1 MSVSLEIVNEMRTLL
16 TLFGTERSELQ
27 TEINKATSLKQ
38 VIKVVQNRIDSLE
51 KNYVGE
57 LSVTQVRLVKFFLET
72 LRQSLSTLTAADEI
86 KISDVESEQL
96 VTQAVQSSPNN
107 FILKLLQAIVS
118 IGILVS
124 LFSLTRTNFEAWT
137 PILLMFVLLGL
148 EAALH
153 FDKSDRVTSP
163 VPVADPQLL
172 VQVDSKVLLDNLAEA
187 LNTIDLAVA
196 SVEEV
201 NKPLGSSGLEDLT
214 EILDILQRLMGAS
227 FLQNPLMALEITKL
241 IPQILIKQ
249 GIRVQSYQLS
259 NSEQSL
265 REYFEFE
272 PSIDPAAKD
281 YVTLTP
287 ALLKGDR
294 LLRRGRVIEPVD
306 AKADN

>member
-1 MSVSLEIVNEMRTLL
+1 MRTLL

-38 VIKVVQNRIDSLE
+38 VSKVVQNRIDSLE

-72 LRQSLSTLTAADEI
+72 LRQSLSTLTAANEI
-86 KISDVESEQL
+86 EISDVEPQL
-96 VTQAVQSSPNN
+96 VAQAVKSSPNN

-124 LFSLTRTNFEAWT
+124 LFSLTKTNLQAWM
-137 PILLMFVLLGL
+137 PILLMSVLLGL

-163 VPVADPQLL
+163 VPAIDPQLP
-172 VQVDSKVLLDNLAEA
+172 VQVDSTVLLDNLAEA

-201 NKPLGSSGLEDLT
+201 NKPLASSGLEDLT

-227 FLQNPLMALEITKL
+227 FLQNPLMALELVKL
-241 IPQILIKQ
+241 IPQTLMKQ

-259 NSEQSL
+259 NEEQSL

-272 PSIDPAAKD
+272 PSIDAAAKD
-281 YVTLTP
+281 YITVTP

>member
-1 MSVSLEIVNEMRTLL
+1 MRTLL

-38 VIKVVQNRIDSLE
+38 VSKVVQNRIDSLE

-72 LRQSLSTLTAADEI
+72 LRQSLSTLTAANEI
-86 KISDVESEQL
+86 EISDVEPQL
-96 VTQAVQSSPNN
+96 VTQAVKSSPNN

-124 LFSLTRTNFEAWT
+124 LFSLTKTNIEAWM
-137 PILLMFVLLGL
+137 PILLMSVLLGL

-163 VPVADPQLL
+163 VPAIDPQLP
-172 VQVDSKVLLDNLAEA
+172 VQVDSTVLLDNLAEA

-201 NKPLGSSGLEDLT
+201 NKPLASSGLEDLT

-227 FLQNPLMALEITKL
+227 FLQNPLMALELVKL
-241 IPQILIKQ
+241 IPQILMKQ

-259 NSEQSL
+259 NEEQSL

-272 PSIDPAAKD
+272 PSIDAAAKD
-281 YVTLTP
+281 YITVTP

>member
-1 MSVSLEIVNEMRTLL
+1 MRTLL

-38 VIKVVQNRIDSLE
+38 VSKVVQNRIDSLE

-72 LRQSLSTLTAADEI
+72 LRQSLSTLTAANEI
-86 KISDVESEQL
+86 EISDVEPQL
-96 VTQAVQSSPNN
+96 VAQAVKSSPNN

-124 LFSLTRTNFEAWT
+124 LFSLTKTNLQAWM
-137 PILLMFVLLGL
+137 PILLMSVLLGL

-163 VPVADPQLL
+163 VPAIDPQLP
-172 VQVDSKVLLDNLAEA
+172 VQVDSTVLLDNLAEA

-201 NKPLGSSGLEDLT
+201 NKPLASSGLEDLT

-227 FLQNPLMALEITKL
+227 FLQNPLMALELVKL
-241 IPQILIKQ
+241 IPQILMKQ

-259 NSEQSL
+259 NEEQSL

-272 PSIDPAAKD
+272 PSIDAAAKD
-281 YVTLTP
+281 YITVTP
-287 ALLKGDR
+287 ALLKG
-294 LLRRGRVIEPVD
+294 GRVIEPVD

>member
-1 MSVSLEIVNEMRTLL
+1 MRTLL

-38 VIKVVQNRIDSLE
+38 VSKVVQNRIDSLE

-72 LRQSLSTLTAADEI
+72 LRQSLSTLTAANEI
-86 KISDVESEQL
+86 EISDVEPQL
-96 VTQAVQSSPNN
+96 VTQAVKSSPNN

-124 LFSLTRTNFEAWT
+124 LFSLTKTNIEAWM
-137 PILLMFVLLGL
+137 PILLMSVLLGL

-163 VPVADPQLL
+163 VPAIDPQLP
-172 VQVDSKVLLDNLAEA
+172 VQVDSTVLLDNLAEA

-201 NKPLGSSGLEDLT
+201 NKPLASSGLEDLT

-227 FLQNPLMALEITKL
+227 FLQNPLMALELVKL
-241 IPQILIKQ
+241 IPQILMKQ

-259 NSEQSL
+259 NEEQSL

-272 PSIDPAAKD
+272 PSIDATAKD
-281 YVTLTP
+281 YITVTP

>member
-1 MSVSLEIVNEMRTLL
+1 MRTLL

-38 VIKVVQNRIDSLE
+38 VSKVVQNRIDSLE

-72 LRQSLSTLTAADEI
+72 LRQSLSTLTAANEI
-86 KISDVESEQL
+86 EISDVEPQL
-96 VTQAVQSSPNN
+96 VTQAVKSSPNN

-124 LFSLTRTNFEAWT
+124 LFSLTKTNLQAWM
-137 PILLMFVLLGL
+137 PILLMSVLLGL

-163 VPVADPQLL
+163 VPAIDPQLP
-172 VQVDSKVLLDNLAEA
+172 VQVDSTVLLDNLAEA

-201 NKPLGSSGLEDLT
+201 NKPLASSGLEDLT

-227 FLQNPLMALEITKL
+227 FLQNPLMALELVKL
-241 IPQILIKQ
+241 IPQILMKQ

-259 NSEQSL
+259 NKEQSL

-272 PSIDPAAKD
+272 PSIDAAAKD
-281 YVTLTP
+281 YITVTP

>member
-1 MSVSLEIVNEMRTLL
+1 MRTLL

-38 VIKVVQNRIDSLE
+38 VSKVVQNRIDSLE

-72 LRQSLSTLTAADEI
+72 LRQSLSTLTAANEI
-86 KISDVESEQL
+86 EISDVEPQL
-96 VTQAVQSSPNN
+96 VTQAVKSSPNN

-124 LFSLTRTNFEAWT
+124 LFSLTKTNLQAWM
-137 PILLMFVLLGL
+137 PILLMSVLLGL

-163 VPVADPQLL
+163 VPAIDPQLP
-172 VQVDSKVLLDNLAEA
+172 VQVDSTVLLDNLAEA

-201 NKPLGSSGLEDLT
+201 NKPLASSGLEDLT

-227 FLQNPLMALEITKL
+227 FLQNPLMALELVKL
-241 IPQILIKQ
+241 IPQILMKQ

-259 NSEQSL
+259 NKEQSL

-272 PSIDPAAKD
+272 PSIDATAKD
-281 YVTLTP
+281 YITVTP

>member
-1 MSVSLEIVNEMRTLL
+1 MRTLL

-38 VIKVVQNRIDSLE
+38 VSKVVQNRIDSLE

-72 LRQSLSTLTAADEI
+72 LRQSLSTLTAANEI
-86 KISDVESEQL
+86 EISDVEPQL
-96 VTQAVQSSPNN
+96 VTQAVKSSPNN

-124 LFSLTRTNFEAWT
+124 LFSLTKTNIEAWM
-137 PILLMFVLLGL
+137 PILLMSVLLGL
-148 EAALH
+148 EAALY

-163 VPVADPQLL
+163 VPIADPQLP
-172 VQVDSKVLLDNLAEA
+172 VQVDSTVLLDNLAEA

-201 NKPLGSSGLEDLT
+201 NKPLASSGLEDLT

-227 FLQNPLMALEITKL
+227 FLQNPLMALELVKL
-241 IPQILIKQ
+241 IPQILMKQ

-259 NSEQSL
+259 NEEQSL

-272 PSIDPAAKD
+272 PSIDATAKD
-281 YVTLTP
+281 YITVTP

>member
-1 MSVSLEIVNEMRTLL
+1 MRTLL

-38 VIKVVQNRIDSLE
+38 VSKVVQNRIDSLE

-72 LRQSLSTLTAADEI
+72 LRQSLSTLTAANEI
-86 KISDVESEQL
+86 EISDVEPQL
-96 VTQAVQSSPNN
+96 VTQAVKSSPNN

-124 LFSLTRTNFEAWT
+124 LFSLTKTNLQAWM
-137 PILLMFVLLGL
+137 PILLMSVLLGL

-163 VPVADPQLL
+163 VPAIDPQLP
-172 VQVDSKVLLDNLAEA
+172 VQVDSTVLLDNLAEA

-201 NKPLGSSGLEDLT
+201 NKPLASSGLEDLT

-227 FLQNPLMALEITKL
+227 FLQNPLMALELVKL
-241 IPQILIKQ
+241 IPQILMKQ

-259 NSEQSL
+259 NEEQSL

-272 PSIDPAAKD
+272 PSIDATAKD
-281 YVTLTP
+281 YITVTP

-294 LLRRGRVIEPVD
+294 LLSRGRVIEPVD

>member
-1 MSVSLEIVNEMRTLL
+1 MRTLL

-38 VIKVVQNRIDSLE
+38 VSKVVQNRIDSLE

-72 LRQSLSTLTAADEI
+72 LRQSLSTLTAANEI
-86 KISDVESEQL
+86 EISDVEPQL
-96 VTQAVQSSPNN
+96 VTQAVKSSPNN

-124 LFSLTRTNFEAWT
+124 LFSLTKTNLQAWM
-137 PILLMFVLLGL
+137 PILLMSVLLGL

-163 VPVADPQLL
+163 VPVADPQLP
-172 VQVDSKVLLDNLAEA
+172 VQVDSNILLDNLAEA

-201 NKPLGSSGLEDLT
+201 NKPLASSGLEDLT

-227 FLQNPLMALEITKL
+227 FLQNPLMALELVKL
-241 IPQILIKQ
+241 IPQILMKQ

-259 NSEQSL
+259 NEEQSL

-281 YVTLTP
+281 YITVTP

-306 AKADN
+306 AKDN

>member
-1 MSVSLEIVNEMRTLL
+1 MRTLL

-38 VIKVVQNRIDSLE
+38 VSKVVQNRIDSLE

-72 LRQSLSTLTAADEI
+72 LRQSLSTLTAANEI
-86 KISDVESEQL
+86 EISDVEPQL
-96 VTQAVQSSPNN
+96 VTQAVKSSPNN

-124 LFSLTRTNFEAWT
+124 LFSLTKTNLQAWM
-137 PILLMFVLLGL
+137 PILLMSVLLGL

-163 VPVADPQLL
+163 VPAIDPQLP
-172 VQVDSKVLLDNLAEA
+172 VQVDSTVLLDNLAEA

-201 NKPLGSSGLEDLT
+201 NKPLASSGLEDLT

-227 FLQNPLMALEITKL
+227 FLQNPLMALELVKL
-241 IPQILIKQ
+241 IPQTLMKQ

-259 NSEQSL
+259 NEEQSL

-281 YVTLTP
+281 YITVAP

-306 AKADN
+306 AKDN

>member
-1 MSVSLEIVNEMRTLL
+1 MRTLL

-38 VIKVVQNRIDSLE
+38 VSKVVQNRIDSLE

-72 LRQSLSTLTAADEI
+72 LRQSLSTLTAANEI
-86 KISDVESEQL
+86 EISDVEPQL
-96 VTQAVQSSPNN
+96 VTQAVKSSANN

-124 LFSLTRTNFEAWT
+124 LFSLTKTNLQAWM
-137 PILLMFVLLGL
+137 PILLMSVLLGL

-163 VPVADPQLL
+163 VPAIDPQLP
-172 VQVDSKVLLDNLAEA
+172 VQIDSTVLLNNLAEA

-201 NKPLGSSGLEDLT
+201 NKPLASSGLEDLT

-227 FLQNPLMALEITKL
+227 FLQNPLMALELVKL
-241 IPQILIKQ
+241 IPQILMKQ

-259 NSEQSL
+259 NEEQSL

-272 PSIDPAAKD
+272 PSIDAAAKD
-281 YVTLTP
+281 YITVTP

>member
-1 MSVSLEIVNEMRTLL
+1 MRTLL

-38 VIKVVQNRIDSLE
+38 VSKVVQNRIDSLE

-72 LRQSLSTLTAADEI
+72 LRQSLSTLTAANEI
-86 KISDVESEQL
+86 EISDVEPQL
-96 VTQAVQSSPNN
+96 VAQAVKSSPNN

-124 LFSLTRTNFEAWT
+124 LFSLTKTNLQAWM
-137 PILLMFVLLGL
+137 PILLMSVLLGL

-153 FDKSDRVTSP
+153 FDKSDRVTAP
-163 VPVADPQLL
+163 VPAIDPQLPL
-172 VQVDSKVLLDNLAEA
+172 QVDSTVLLDNLAEA

-201 NKPLGSSGLEDLT
+201 NKPLASSGLEDLT

-227 FLQNPLMALEITKL
+227 FLQNPLMALELVKL
-241 IPQILIKQ
+241 IPQILMKQ

-259 NSEQSL
+259 NKEQSL

-272 PSIDPAAKD
+272 PSIDAAAKD
-281 YVTLTP
+281 YITVTP

-306 AKADN
+306 ANDN

>member
-1 MSVSLEIVNEMRTLL
+1 MRTLL

-38 VIKVVQNRIDSLE
+38 VSKVVQNRIDSLE

-72 LRQSLSTLTAADEI
+72 LRQSLSTLTAANEI
-86 KISDVESEQL
+86 EISDVEPQL
-96 VTQAVQSSPNN
+96 VTQAVKSSPNN

-124 LFSLTRTNFEAWT
+124 LFSLTKTNLQAWM
-137 PILLMFVLLGL
+137 PILLMSVLLGL

-163 VPVADPQLL
+163 VPAIDPQLP
-172 VQVDSKVLLDNLAEA
+172 VQVDSTVLLDNLAEA

-201 NKPLGSSGLEDLT
+201 NKPLASSGLEDLT

-227 FLQNPLMALEITKL
+227 FLQNPLMALELVKL
-241 IPQILIKQ
+241 IPQILMKQ

-259 NSEQSL
+259 NEEQSL

-272 PSIDPAAKD
+272 PSIDATAKD
-281 YVTLTP
+281 YITVTP

>member
-1 MSVSLEIVNEMRTLL
+1 MRTLS

-86 KISDVESEQL
+86 KISEVEPQL

-124 LFSLTRTNFEAWT
+124 LFSLTKTNFEAWM
-137 PILLMFVLLGL
+137 PILLMSVLLGL

-163 VPVADPQLL
+163 EPAIDPQLQ
-172 VQVDSKVLLDNLAEA
+172 VQVDSILLLDNLAEA
-187 LNTIDLAVA
+187 LNTIDLAVS

-201 NKPLGSSGLEDLT
+201 NKPLGASGLEDLT

-249 GIRVQSYQLS
+249 GFRVQSYQLS
-259 NSEQSL
+259 SEEQSL

-281 YVTLTP
+281 YITLTP

-294 LLRRGRVIEPVD
+294 LLRRGRVIEPVE
-306 AKADN
+306 AKTDN

>member
-1 MSVSLEIVNEMRTLL
+1 MRTLL

-38 VIKVVQNRIDSLE
+38 VIKLVQNRIDSLE

-72 LRQSLSTLTAADEI
+72 LRQSLSTVTAADEI
-86 KISDVESEQL
+86 KISNVESEQL
-96 VTQAVQSSPNN
+96 VTQSVQSSPNN

-118 IGILVS
+118 IGLLVS
-124 LFSLTRTNFEAWT
+124 LFSLTRTNFEAWM
-137 PILLMFVLLGL
+137 PILLMSVLLGL

-153 FDKSDRVTSP
+153 FDKSDRVTSS
-163 VPVADPQLL
+163 VPVADPQLQ
-172 VQVDSKVLLDNLAEA
+172 VQVDSKILLDNLAEA

-201 NKPLGSSGLEDLT
+201 NKPLGASGLEDLT

-249 GIRVQSYQLS
+249 GIRVQSYQFS
-259 NSEQSL
+259 NEEQSL

-272 PSIDPAAKD
+272 PSIDPAAND
-281 YVTLTP
+281 YITVTP

>member
-1 MSVSLEIVNEMRTLL
+1 MRTLL

-38 VIKVVQNRIDSLE
+38 VSKVVQNRIDSLE

-72 LRQSLSTLTAADEI
+72 LRQSLSTLTAANEI
-86 KISDVESEQL
+86 EISDVEPQL
-96 VTQAVQSSPNN
+96 VTQAVKSSPNN

-124 LFSLTRTNFEAWT
+124 LFSLTKTNIEAWM
-137 PILLMFVLLGL
+137 PILLMSVLLGL

-163 VPVADPQLL
+163 VPAIDPQLP
-172 VQVDSKVLLDNLAEA
+172 VQIDSTVLLNNLAEA

-201 NKPLGSSGLEDLT
+201 NKPLASSGLEDLT

-227 FLQNPLMALEITKL
+227 FLQNPLMALELVKL
-241 IPQILIKQ
+241 IPQILMKQ

-259 NSEQSL
+259 NEEQSL

-272 PSIDPAAKD
+272 PSIDAAAKD
-281 YVTLTP
+281 YITVTP

>member
-1 MSVSLEIVNEMRTLL
+1 MRTLL

-38 VIKVVQNRIDSLE
+38 VSKVVQNRIDSLE

-72 LRQSLSTLTAADEI
+72 LRQSLSTLTAANEI
-86 KISDVESEQL
+86 EISDVEPQL
-96 VTQAVQSSPNN
+96 VTQAVKSSPNN

-124 LFSLTRTNFEAWT
+124 LFSLTKTNLQAWM
-137 PILLMFVLLGL
+137 PILLMSVLLGL

-163 VPVADPQLL
+163 VPIADPQLP
-172 VQVDSKVLLDNLAEA
+172 VQVDSTVLLDNLAEA

-201 NKPLGSSGLEDLT
+201 NKPLASSGLEDLT

-227 FLQNPLMALEITKL
+227 FLQNPLMALELVKL
-241 IPQILIKQ
+241 IPQILMKQ

-259 NSEQSL
+259 NEEQSL

-272 PSIDPAAKD
+272 PSIDAAAKD
-281 YVTLTP
+281 YITVTP

>member
-1 MSVSLEIVNEMRTLL
+1 MRTLL

-38 VIKVVQNRIDSLE
+38 VSKVVQNRIDSLE

-72 LRQSLSTLTAADEI
+72 LRQSLSTLTAANEI
-86 KISDVESEQL
+86 EISDVEPQL
-96 VTQAVQSSPNN
+96 VTQAVKSSPNN

-124 LFSLTRTNFEAWT
+124 LFSLTKTNIEAWM
-137 PILLMFVLLGL
+137 PILLMSVLLGL

-163 VPVADPQLL
+163 VPAIDPQLP
-172 VQVDSKVLLDNLAEA
+172 VQVDSTVLLDNLAEA

-201 NKPLGSSGLEDLT
+201 NKPLASSGLEDLT

-227 FLQNPLMALEITKL
+227 FLQNPLMALELVKL
-241 IPQILIKQ
+241 IPQILMKQ

-259 NSEQSL
+259 NKEQSL

-272 PSIDPAAKD
+272 PSIDATAKD
-281 YVTLTP
+281 YITVTP

-306 AKADN
+306 AKDN

>member
-1 MSVSLEIVNEMRTLL
+1 MRTLL

-38 VIKVVQNRIDSLE
+38 VSKVVQNRIDSLE

-72 LRQSLSTLTAADEI
+72 LRQSLSTLTAANEI
-86 KISDVESEQL
+86 EISDVEPQL
-96 VTQAVQSSPNN
+96 VTQAVKSSPNN

-124 LFSLTRTNFEAWT
+124 LFSLTKTNIEAWM
-137 PILLMFVLLGL
+137 PILLMSVLLGL

-163 VPVADPQLL
+163 VPIADPQLP
-172 VQVDSKVLLDNLAEA
+172 VQVDSTVLLDNLAEA

-201 NKPLGSSGLEDLT
+201 NKPLASSGLEDLT

-227 FLQNPLMALEITKL
+227 FLQNPLMALELVKL
-241 IPQILIKQ
+241 IPQILMKQ

-259 NSEQSL
+259 NEEQSL

-272 PSIDPAAKD
+272 PSIDATAKD
-281 YVTLTP
+281 YITVTP

-306 AKADN
+306 AKDN

>member
-1 MSVSLEIVNEMRTLL
+1 MRTLL

-38 VIKVVQNRIDSLE
+38 VSKVVQNRIDSLE

-72 LRQSLSTLTAADEI
+72 LRQSLSTLTAANEI
-86 KISDVESEQL
+86 EISDVEPQL
-96 VTQAVQSSPNN
+96 VTQAVKSSPNN

-124 LFSLTRTNFEAWT
+124 LFSLTKTNIEAWM
-137 PILLMFVLLGL
+137 PILLMSVLLGL

-163 VPVADPQLL
+163 VPIADPQLP
-172 VQVDSKVLLDNLAEA
+172 VQVDSTVLLDNLAEA

-201 NKPLGSSGLEDLT
+201 NKPLASSGLEDLT

-227 FLQNPLMALEITKL
+227 FLQNPLMALELVKL
-241 IPQILIKQ
+241 IPQTLMKQ
-249 GIRVQSYQLS
+249 GIRVQSYQIS
-259 NSEQSL
+259 NEEQSL

-272 PSIDPAAKD
+272 PSIDAAAKD
-281 YVTLTP
+281 YITVTP

>member
-1 MSVSLEIVNEMRTLL
+1 MRTLL

-38 VIKVVQNRIDSLE
+38 VSKVVQNRIDSLE

-72 LRQSLSTLTAADEI
+72 LRQSLSTLTAANEI
-86 KISDVESEQL
+86 EISDVEPQL
-96 VTQAVQSSPNN
+96 VTQAVKSSPNN

-124 LFSLTRTNFEAWT
+124 LFSLTKTNLQAWM
-137 PILLMFVLLGL
+137 PILLMSVLLGL

-163 VPVADPQLL
+163 VPAIDPQLP
-172 VQVDSKVLLDNLAEA
+172 VQVDSTVLLDNLAEA

-201 NKPLGSSGLEDLT
+201 NKPLASSGLEDLT

-227 FLQNPLMALEITKL
+227 FLQNPLMALELVKL
-241 IPQILIKQ
+241 IPQTLMKQ
-249 GIRVQSYQLS
+249 GIRVQSYQIS
-259 NSEQSL
+259 NEEQSL

-281 YVTLTP
+281 YITVTP

>member
-1 MSVSLEIVNEMRTLL
+1 MRTLL

-38 VIKVVQNRIDSLE
+38 VSKVVQNRIDSLE

-72 LRQSLSTLTAADEI
+72 LRQSLSTLTAANEI
-86 KISDVESEQL
+86 EISDVEPQL
-96 VTQAVQSSPNN
+96 VTQAVKSSPNN

-124 LFSLTRTNFEAWT
+124 LFSLTKTNLQAWM
-137 PILLMFVLLGL
+137 PILLMSVLLGL

-163 VPVADPQLL
+163 VPAIDPQLP
-172 VQVDSKVLLDNLAEA
+172 VQVDSTVLLDNLAEA

-201 NKPLGSSGLEDLT
+201 NKPLASSGLEDLT

-227 FLQNPLMALEITKL
+227 FLQNPLMALELVKL
-241 IPQILIKQ
+241 IPQILMKQ
-249 GIRVQSYQLS
+249 GIRVQSYQIS
-259 NSEQSL
+259 NEEQSL

-272 PSIDPAAKD
+272 PSIDAAAKD
-281 YVTLTP
+281 YITVTP

-306 AKADN
+306 AKDN

>member
-1 MSVSLEIVNEMRTLL
+1 MRTLL

-38 VIKVVQNRIDSLE
+38 VSKVVQNRIDSLE

-72 LRQSLSTLTAADEI
+72 LRQSLSTLTAANEI
-86 KISDVESEQL
+86 EISDVEPQL
-96 VTQAVQSSPNN
+96 VTQAVKSSPNN

-124 LFSLTRTNFEAWT
+124 LFSLTKTNLQAWM
-137 PILLMFVLLGL
+137 PILLMSVLLGL

-163 VPVADPQLL
+163 VPAIDPQLP
-172 VQVDSKVLLDNLAEA
+172 VQVDSTVLLDNLAEA

-201 NKPLGSSGLEDLT
+201 NKPLASSGLEDLT

-227 FLQNPLMALEITKL
+227 FLQNPLMALELVKL
-241 IPQILIKQ
+241 IPQTLMKQ
-249 GIRVQSYQLS
+249 GIRVQSYQIS
-259 NSEQSL
+259 NEEQSL

-272 PSIDPAAKD
+272 PSIDAAAKD
-281 YVTLTP
+281 YITVTP

-306 AKADN
+306 AKDN

>member
-1 MSVSLEIVNEMRTLL
+1 MRTLL

-38 VIKVVQNRIDSLE
+38 VSKVVQNRIDSLE

-72 LRQSLSTLTAADEI
+72 LRQSLSTLTAANEI
-86 KISDVESEQL
+86 EISDVEPQL
-96 VTQAVQSSPNN
+96 VTQAVKSSPNN

-124 LFSLTRTNFEAWT
+124 LFSLTKTNLQAWM
-137 PILLMFVLLGL
+137 PILLMSVLLGL

-163 VPVADPQLL
+163 VPAIDPQLP
-172 VQVDSKVLLDNLAEA
+172 VQVDSTVLLDNLAEA

-201 NKPLGSSGLEDLT
+201 NKPLASSGLEDLT

-227 FLQNPLMALEITKL
+227 FLQNPLMALELVKL
-241 IPQILIKQ
+241 IPQILMKQ

-259 NSEQSL
+259 NEEQSL

-272 PSIDPAAKD
+272 PSIDAAAKD
-281 YVTLTP
+281 YITVTP

-306 AKADN
+306 AKDN

>member
-1 MSVSLEIVNEMRTLL
+1 MRTLL

-38 VIKVVQNRIDSLE
+38 VSKVVQNRIDSLE

-72 LRQSLSTLTAADEI
+72 LRQSLSTLTAANEI
-86 KISDVESEQL
+86 EISDVEPQL
-96 VTQAVQSSPNN
+96 VTQAVKSSPNN

-124 LFSLTRTNFEAWT
+124 LFSLTKTNLQAWM
-137 PILLMFVLLGL
+137 PILLMSVLLGL

-163 VPVADPQLL
+163 VPAIDPQLP
-172 VQVDSKVLLDNLAEA
+172 VQVDSTVLLDNLAEA

-201 NKPLGSSGLEDLT
+201 NKPLASSGLEDLT

-227 FLQNPLMALEITKL
+227 FLQNPLMALELVKL
-241 IPQILIKQ
+241 IPQILMKQ

-259 NSEQSL
+259 NEEQSL

-272 PSIDPAAKD
+272 PSIDATAKD
-281 YVTLTP
+281 YITVTP

-306 AKADN
+306 AKDN

>member
-1 MSVSLEIVNEMRTLL
+1 MRTLL

-38 VIKVVQNRIDSLE
+38 VSKVVQNRIDSLE

-72 LRQSLSTLTAADEI
+72 LRQSLSTLTAANEI
-86 KISDVESEQL
+86 EISDVEPQL
-96 VTQAVQSSPNN
+96 VTQAVKSSPNN
-107 FILKLLQAIVS
+107 FILKLLQAIIS

-124 LFSLTRTNFEAWT
+124 LFSLTKTNLQAWM
-137 PILLMFVLLGL
+137 PILLMSVLLGL

-163 VPVADPQLL
+163 VPVADPQLP
-172 VQVDSKVLLDNLAEA
+172 VQVDSNILLDNLAEA

-201 NKPLGSSGLEDLT
+201 NKPLASSGLEDLT

-227 FLQNPLMALEITKL
+227 FLQNPLMALELVKL
-241 IPQILIKQ
+241 IPQILMKQ

-259 NSEQSL
+259 NEEQSL

-281 YVTLTP
+281 YITVTP

-306 AKADN
+306 AKDN

>member
-1 MSVSLEIVNEMRTLL
+1 MRTLL

-38 VIKVVQNRIDSLE
+38 VSKVVQNRIDSLE

-72 LRQSLSTLTAADEI
+72 LRQSLSTLTAANEI
-86 KISDVESEQL
+86 EISDVEPQL
-96 VTQAVQSSPNN
+96 LTQAVKSSPNN

-124 LFSLTRTNFEAWT
+124 LFSLTKTNLQAWM
-137 PILLMFVLLGL
+137 PILLMSVLLGL

-163 VPVADPQLL
+163 VPVADPQLP
-172 VQVDSKVLLDNLAEA
+172 VQVDSTVLLDNLAEA

-201 NKPLGSSGLEDLT
+201 NKPLASSGLEDLT

-227 FLQNPLMALEITKL
+227 FLQNPLMALELVKL
-241 IPQILIKQ
+241 IPQTLMKQ
-249 GIRVQSYQLS
+249 GIRVQSYQL
-259 NSEQSL
+259 NNEEQSL

-272 PSIDPAAKD
+272 PSIDAAAKD
-281 YVTLTP
+281 YITVTP

>member
-1 MSVSLEIVNEMRTLL
+1 MRTLL

-38 VIKVVQNRIDSLE
+38 VSKVVQNRIDSLE

-72 LRQSLSTLTAADEI
+72 LRQSLSTLTAANEI
-86 KISDVESEQL
+86 EISDVEPQL
-96 VTQAVQSSPNN
+96 VTQAVKSSPNN

-124 LFSLTRTNFEAWT
+124 LFSLTKTNLQAWM
-137 PILLMFVLLGL
+137 PILLMSVLLGL

-163 VPVADPQLL
+163 VPAIDPQLP
-172 VQVDSKVLLDNLAEA
+172 VQVDSTVLLDNLAEA

-201 NKPLGSSGLEDLT
+201 NKPLASSGLEDLT

-227 FLQNPLMALEITKL
+227 FLQNPLMALELVKL
-241 IPQILIKQ
+241 IPQILMKQ

-259 NSEQSL
+259 NEEQSL

-281 YVTLTP
+281 YITVTP

>member
-1 MSVSLEIVNEMRTLL
+1 MRTLL

-38 VIKVVQNRIDSLE
+38 VSKVVQNRIDSLE

-72 LRQSLSTLTAADEI
+72 LRQSLSTLTAANEI
-86 KISDVESEQL
+86 EISDVEPQL
-96 VTQAVQSSPNN
+96 VTQAVKSSPNN

-124 LFSLTRTNFEAWT
+124 LFSLTKTNIEAWM
-137 PILLMFVLLGL
+137 PILLMSVLLGL

-163 VPVADPQLL
+163 VPAIDPQLP
-172 VQVDSKVLLDNLAEA
+172 VQVDSTVLLDNLAEA

-201 NKPLGSSGLEDLT
+201 NKPLASSGLEDLT

-227 FLQNPLMALEITKL
+227 FLQNPLMALELVKL
-241 IPQILIKQ
+241 IPQTLMKQ
-249 GIRVQSYQLS
+249 GIRVQSYQIS
-259 NSEQSL
+259 NEEQSL

-272 PSIDPAAKD
+272 PSIDAAAKD
-281 YVTLTP
+281 YITVTP

-306 AKADN
+306 AKDN

>member
-1 MSVSLEIVNEMRTLL
+1 MRTLL

-38 VIKVVQNRIDSLE
+38 VSKVVQNRIDSLE

-72 LRQSLSTLTAADEI
+72 LRQSLSTLTAANEI
-86 KISDVESEQL
+86 EISDVEPQL
-96 VTQAVQSSPNN
+96 LTQAVKSSPNN

-124 LFSLTRTNFEAWT
+124 LFSLTKTNIEAWM
-137 PILLMFVLLGL
+137 PILLMSVLLGL

-163 VPVADPQLL
+163 VPAIDPQLP
-172 VQVDSKVLLDNLAEA
+172 VQVDSTVLLDNLAEA

-201 NKPLGSSGLEDLT
+201 NKPLASSGLEDLT

-227 FLQNPLMALEITKL
+227 FLQNPLMALELVKL
-241 IPQILIKQ
+241 IPQILMKQ

-259 NSEQSL
+259 NKEQSL

-272 PSIDPAAKD
+272 PSIDAAAKD
-281 YVTLTP
+281 YITVTP

>member
-1 MSVSLEIVNEMRTLL
+1 MRTLL

-38 VIKVVQNRIDSLE
+38 VSKVVQNRIDSLE

-72 LRQSLSTLTAADEI
+72 LRQSLSTLTAANEI
-86 KISDVESEQL
+86 EISDVEPQL
-96 VTQAVQSSPNN
+96 VTQAVKSSPNN

-124 LFSLTRTNFEAWT
+124 LFSLTKTNLQAWM
-137 PILLMFVLLGL
+137 PILLMSVLLGL

-163 VPVADPQLL
+163 VPAIDPQLP
-172 VQVDSKVLLDNLAEA
+172 VQVDSTVLLDNLAEA

-201 NKPLGSSGLEDLT
+201 NKPLASSGLEDLT

-227 FLQNPLMALEITKL
+227 FLQNPLMALELVKL
-241 IPQILIKQ
+241 IPQILMKQ
-249 GIRVQSYQLS
+249 GIRVQSYQIS
-259 NSEQSL
+259 NEEQSL

-272 PSIDPAAKD
+272 PSIDAAAKD
-281 YVTLTP
+281 YITVTP

>member
-1 MSVSLEIVNEMRTLL
+1 MRTLL

-38 VIKVVQNRIDSLE
+38 VIKLVQNRIDSLE

-72 LRQSLSTLTAADEI
+72 LRQSLSTVTAADEI
-86 KISDVESEQL
+86 KISNVESEQL

-124 LFSLTRTNFEAWT
+124 LFSLTRTNFEAWM
-137 PILLMFVLLGL
+137 PILLMSVLLGL

-163 VPVADPQLL
+163 VPVADPQLQ
-172 VQVDSKVLLDNLAEA
+172 VQVDSKILLDNLAEA

-201 NKPLGSSGLEDLT
+201 NKPLGASGLEDLT

-249 GIRVQSYQLS
+249 GIRVQSYQFS
-259 NSEQSL
+259 NEEQSL

-272 PSIDPAAKD
+272 PSIDPAAND
-281 YVTLTP
+281 YITVTP

>member
-1 MSVSLEIVNEMRTLL
+1 MRTLL

-38 VIKVVQNRIDSLE
+38 VSKVVQNRIDSLE

-72 LRQSLSTLTAADEI
+72 LRQSLSTLTAANEI
-86 KISDVESEQL
+86 EISDVEPQL
-96 VTQAVQSSPNN
+96 VTQAVKSSPNN

-124 LFSLTRTNFEAWT
+124 LFSLTKTNLQAWM
-137 PILLMFVLLGL
+137 PILLMSVLLGL

-163 VPVADPQLL
+163 VPIADPQLP
-172 VQVDSKVLLDNLAEA
+172 VQVDSTVLLDNLAEA

-201 NKPLGSSGLEDLT
+201 NKPLASSGLEDLT

-227 FLQNPLMALEITKL
+227 FLQNPLMALELVKL
-241 IPQILIKQ
+241 IPQILMKQ

-259 NSEQSL
+259 NEEQSL

-272 PSIDPAAKD
+272 PSIDATAKD
-281 YVTLTP
+281 YITVTP

-306 AKADN
+306 AKDN

>member
-1 MSVSLEIVNEMRTLL
+1 MRTLL

-38 VIKVVQNRIDSLE
+38 VSKVVQNRIDSLE

-72 LRQSLSTLTAADEI
+72 LRQSLSTLTAANEI
-86 KISDVESEQL
+86 EISDVEPQL
-96 VTQAVQSSPNN
+96 VTQAVKSSPNN

-124 LFSLTRTNFEAWT
+124 LFSLTKTNIEAWM
-137 PILLMFVLLGL
+137 PILLMSVLLGL

-163 VPVADPQLL
+163 VPIADPQLP
-172 VQVDSKVLLDNLAEA
+172 VQVDSTVLLDNLAEA

-201 NKPLGSSGLEDLT
+201 NKPLASSGLEDLT

-227 FLQNPLMALEITKL
+227 FLQNPLMALELVKL
-241 IPQILIKQ
+241 IPQILMKQ
-249 GIRVQSYQLS
+249 GIRVQSYQIS
-259 NSEQSL
+259 NEEQSL

-272 PSIDPAAKD
+272 PSIDAAAKD
-281 YVTLTP
+281 YITVTP

>member
-1 MSVSLEIVNEMRTLL
+1 MRTLL

-38 VIKVVQNRIDSLE
+38 VSKVVQNRIDSLE
-51 KNYVGE
+51 KNYVSE

-72 LRQSLSTLTAADEI
+72 LRQSLSTLTAANEI
-86 KISDVESEQL
+86 EISDVEPQL
-96 VTQAVQSSPNN
+96 VTQAVKSSPNN

-124 LFSLTRTNFEAWT
+124 LFSLTKTNLQAWM
-137 PILLMFVLLGL
+137 PILLMSVLLGL

-163 VPVADPQLL
+163 VPAIDPQLP
-172 VQVDSKVLLDNLAEA
+172 VQVDSTVLLDNLAEA

-201 NKPLGSSGLEDLT
+201 NKPLASSGLEDLT

-227 FLQNPLMALEITKL
+227 FLQNPLMALELVKL
-241 IPQILIKQ
+241 IPQTLMKQ

-259 NSEQSL
+259 NEEQSL

-272 PSIDPAAKD
+272 PSIDAAAKD
-281 YVTLTP
+281 YITVTP

>member
-1 MSVSLEIVNEMRTLL
+1 MRTLL

-38 VIKVVQNRIDSLE
+38 VSKVVQNRIDSLE

-72 LRQSLSTLTAADEI
+72 LRQSLSTLTAANEI
-86 KISDVESEQL
+86 EISDVEPQL
-96 VTQAVQSSPNN
+96 VTQAVKSSPNN

-124 LFSLTRTNFEAWT
+124 LFSLTKTNLQAWM
-137 PILLMFVLLGL
+137 PILLMSVLLGL

-163 VPVADPQLL
+163 VPAIDPQLP
-172 VQVDSKVLLDNLAEA
+172 VQVDSTVLLDNLAEA

-201 NKPLGSSGLEDLT
+201 NKPLASSGLEDLT

-227 FLQNPLMALEITKL
+227 FLQNPLMALELVKL
-241 IPQILIKQ
+241 IPQTLMKQ

-259 NSEQSL
+259 NEEQSL

-272 PSIDPAAKD
+272 PSIDAAAKD
-281 YVTLTP
+281 YITVTP

-306 AKADN
+306 AKDN

>member
-1 MSVSLEIVNEMRTLL
+1 MRTLL

-38 VIKVVQNRIDSLE
+38 VSKVVQNRIDSLE

-72 LRQSLSTLTAADEI
+72 LRQSLSTLTAANEI
-86 KISDVESEQL
+86 EISDVEPQL
-96 VTQAVQSSPNN
+96 VTQAVKSSPNN

-124 LFSLTRTNFEAWT
+124 LFSLTKTNLQAWM
-137 PILLMFVLLGL
+137 PILLMSVLLGL

-163 VPVADPQLL
+163 VPAIDPQLP
-172 VQVDSKVLLDNLAEA
+172 VQIDSTVLLNNLAEA

-201 NKPLGSSGLEDLT
+201 NKPLASSGLEDLT

-227 FLQNPLMALEITKL
+227 FLQNPLMALELVKL
-241 IPQILIKQ
+241 IPQILMKQ

-259 NSEQSL
+259 NEEQSL

-272 PSIDPAAKD
+272 PSIDATAKD
-281 YVTLTP
+281 YITVTP

>member
-1 MSVSLEIVNEMRTLL
+1 MRTLL

-38 VIKVVQNRIDSLE
+38 VSKVVQNRIDSLE

-72 LRQSLSTLTAADEI
+72 LRQSLSTLTAANEI
-86 KISDVESEQL
+86 EISDVEPQL
-96 VTQAVQSSPNN
+96 VTQAVKSSPNN

-124 LFSLTRTNFEAWT
+124 LFSLIKTNLQAWM
-137 PILLMFVLLGL
+137 PILLMSVLLGL

-163 VPVADPQLL
+163 VPAIDPQLP
-172 VQVDSKVLLDNLAEA
+172 VQVDSTVLLDNLAEA

-201 NKPLGSSGLEDLT
+201 NKPLASSGLEDLT

-227 FLQNPLMALEITKL
+227 FLQNPLMALELVKL
-241 IPQILIKQ
+241 IPQTLMKQ
-249 GIRVQSYQLS
+249 GIRVQSYQIS
-259 NSEQSL
+259 NEEQSL

-272 PSIDPAAKD
+272 PSIDATAKD
-281 YVTLTP
+281 YITVTP

>member
-1 MSVSLEIVNEMRTLL
+1 MRTLL

-38 VIKVVQNRIDSLE
+38 VSKVVQNRIDSLE

-72 LRQSLSTLTAADEI
+72 LRQSLSTLTAANEI
-86 KISDVESEQL
+86 EISDVEPQL
-96 VTQAVQSSPNN
+96 VTQAVKSSANN

-124 LFSLTRTNFEAWT
+124 LFSLTKTNLQAWM
-137 PILLMFVLLGL
+137 PILLMSVLLGL

-163 VPVADPQLL
+163 VPAIDPQLP
-172 VQVDSKVLLDNLAEA
+172 VQVDSTVLLDNLAEA

-201 NKPLGSSGLEDLT
+201 NKPLASSGLEDLT

-227 FLQNPLMALEITKL
+227 FLQNPLMALELVKL
-241 IPQILIKQ
+241 IPQILMKQ

-259 NSEQSL
+259 NKEQSL

-272 PSIDPAAKD
+272 PSIDATAKD
-281 YVTLTP
+281 YITVAP

-306 AKADN
+306 AKDN